1 MSRHINQVSEPSTVK
16 DKKVIVLSFPRNG
29 TMGLM
34 HALEILGY
42 KPYHMKT
49 VFETGASHINIL
61 NDGIRAKYHG
71 EGEIYGRHEF
81 DKWLADYDAILDV
94 TSFFALDLIAA
105 YPDAKF
111 ILTTRNPQRWVQSVN
126 KTMLKM
132 ASLVTSFPVCYMG
145 CMSGFM
151 AAWVEFGRLAPR
163 HVWKDKPLGDDAEAI
178 KTYNDHNALIKAMV
192 PKDRLLVVS
201 LEDGL
206 DWKEICP
213 FLGHD
218 IPHTRYPRGN
228 EPKEFVKLMNGWIAK
243 GVFPLLA
250 TTAAIVAPVIALSW
264 YR

>member
-1 MSRHINQVSEPSTVK
+1 
-16 DKKVIVLSFPRNG
+16 
-29 TMGLM
+29 
-34 HALEILGY
+34 
-42 KPYHMKT
+42 
-49 VFETGASHINIL
+49 
-61 NDGIRAKYHG
+61 
-71 EGEIYGRHEF
+71 
-81 DKWLADYDAILDV
+81 
-94 TSFFALDLIAA
+94 
-105 YPDAKF
+105 
-111 ILTTRNPQRWVQSVN
+111 
-126 KTMLKM
+126 
-132 ASLVTSFPVCYMG
+132 
-145 CMSGFM
+145 
-151 AAWVEFGRLAPR
+151 
-163 HVWKDKPLGDDAEAI
+163 
-178 KTYNDHNALIKAMV
+178 MV